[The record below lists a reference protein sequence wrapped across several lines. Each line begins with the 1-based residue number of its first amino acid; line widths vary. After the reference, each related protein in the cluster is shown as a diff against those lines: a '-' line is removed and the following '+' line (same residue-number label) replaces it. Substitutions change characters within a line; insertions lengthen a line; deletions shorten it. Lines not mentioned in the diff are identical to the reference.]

1 MEVKGNT
8 KTSECG
14 IIPSDWNLKRIGDI
28 ASVGRGRVISHREIS
43 RSTDPRYPVYSSQT
57 LNNGVMGFLD
67 TYEFEGDYITWTTDG
82 ANAGTVFARSGRFNC
97 TNVCG
102 TIKLISDSNRFVAR
116 MLSGFTSRNVSRHL
130 GNPKLMNDIMKQ
142 IVIPL
147 PPTFREQEAIAEG
160 LSDADAYIE
169 SLEQLLAKK
178 RDIKQGV
185 MQELLT
191 GQRRLP
197 GFTEPWKNVQLGNI
211 AVLKNGYAF
220 KSSSYEQ
227 SGIFNI
233 VTISNV
239 QDGFMDVNH
248 FSKLAIIPADVQRHQ
263 LLEFDDILISMT
275 GNVGRVCRVDL
286 GHCLLNQRVGKIV
299 PYDINRNFL
308 FQSLKQKTFAISM
321 MAKATG
327 GAQGNLKSSH
337 ILENNVLCP
346 SSVDEQQ
353 QISSILDTMD
363 LEITVLQSKVEKS
376 HDIKQ
381 GMVQELLTGRTRL
394 V

>member
-1 MEVKGNT
+1 MVSGLKERATINPQIVV
-8 KTSECG
+8 
-14 IIPSDWNLKRIGDI
+14 LKRIKIEPRFLGQLMCSPLIKRQVTAVVAGGALPTLTQKQI
-28 ASVGRGRVISHREIS
+28 ASF
-43 RSTDPRYPVYSSQT
+43 
-57 LNNGVMGFLD
+57 FLS
-67 TYEFEGDYITWTTDG
+67 IP
-82 ANAGTVFARSGRFNC
+82 AR
-97 TNVCG
+97 
-102 TIKLISDSNRFVAR
+102 LA
-116 MLSGFTSRNVSRHL
+116 
-130 GNPKLMNDIMKQ
+130 
-142 IVIPL
+142 
-147 PPTFREQEAIAEG
+147 EQHAIAEA

-169 SLEQLLAKK
+169 SLVQLLAKK